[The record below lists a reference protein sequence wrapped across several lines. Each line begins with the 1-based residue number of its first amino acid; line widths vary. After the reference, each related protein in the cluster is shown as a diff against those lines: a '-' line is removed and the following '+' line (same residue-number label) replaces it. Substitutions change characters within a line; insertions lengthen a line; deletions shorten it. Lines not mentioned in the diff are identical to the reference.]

1 MTKSSRS
8 TTDPLALALEFLRVR
23 ERFEAEI
30 RAHLTSKGVEVGVD
44 EALVHLRQRRIV
56 DDRRLIQSLIARNS
70 GKRAVGIEKLRAE
83 LLRRGAPEEEVES
96 LLAELGEQGEIVD
109 ALLDKKLRPG
119 DSRAKAGRFLFSRGF
134 SEETVEDSL
143 NRRFPED

>member
-8 TTDPLALALEFLRVR
+8 TTEPLALALEFLRVR

-30 RAHLTSKGVEVGVD
+30 RAHLASKGVDVGVD
-44 EALVHLRQRRIV
+44 ETLAHLRQRKLV
-56 DDRRLIQSLIARNS
+56 DDRRLIQNLIERNS
-70 GKRAVGIEKLRAE
+70 GKRTVGIEKLRAE
-83 LLRRGAPEEEVES
+83 LTRRGAPEAEVDS
-96 LLAELGEQGEIVD
+96 QIANLGEQNECID

-119 DSRAKAGRFLFSRGF
+119 DNRAKAGRFLFSRGF
-134 SEETVEDSL
+134 SEEAIEDAL